1 MQKRNRTVAVIG
13 AGDFIGGEI
22 AKKFA
27 AEGFTIFAGRRNGD
41 KLAPLVKEIEAAGG
55 EIHARSLDARKE
67 EEIISFLNDADK
79 HAPLEVCI
87 FNIGA
92 NVNFP
97 ILDTTERVF
106 RKVWEMACY
115 SGFLAGREATRLM
128 LPRGEGNIFFTGATA
143 SLRGGSGYAAF
154 ASAKFGLRAVAQAM
168 ARELGPKNIHVAH
181 LIIDSGVD
189 TEWVRQRRIEA
200 LGPGALDNP
209 DLADAAVVGR
219 GILLAALPAAAQ
231 RLDVRAGNT
240 PVRREVVTGATSM
253 ELNLSSEDAAFRDE
267 VRAFIAE
274 NYPQEMRVPNPETDL
289 TKEQMLLWHR
299 ILHKKGW
306 IAPLWPKEYGGPGWS
321 ITQRFIFEQETTRA
335 GTLPPLAFSVTMVG
349 PVIYTFG
356 NEAQKKK
363 FLPRILS
370 GEDWW
375 CQGYSE
381 PGSGS
386 DLATVRTK
394 AVRDGDHY
402 IVNGHKTWTTLAQ
415 HADWIF
421 CLVRTDPAAKPQA
434 GISFLLIDM
443 KSPGVTVR
451 PIITIDGSHEVNDV
465 FLEDV
470 RVPVENLIGEENK
483 GWTYAKFL
491 LGNERTSMA
500 GIGRSTRYIE
510 KLKKIVKAEIPADD
524 PAHLE
529 FVRDIAR
536 VELDVLALEATE
548 LRVVAQ
554 MARGIDPGPAASL
567 FKIRGT
573 EIFQN
578 ITELTHRAIGNYGL
592 AIREHPVSANHFMP
606 GPDYGHTASEKYL
619 NARKLSI
626 YGGSNEIQRN
636 IIAKAVLGL

>member
-1 MQKRNRTVAVIG
+1 
-13 AGDFIGGEI
+13 
-22 AKKFA
+22 
-27 AEGFTIFAGRRNGD
+27 
-41 KLAPLVKEIEAAGG
+41 
-55 EIHARSLDARKE
+55 
-67 EEIISFLNDADK
+67 
-79 HAPLEVCI
+79 
-87 FNIGA
+87 
-92 NVNFP
+92 
-97 ILDTTERVF
+97 
-106 RKVWEMACY
+106 
-115 SGFLAGREATRLM
+115 
-128 LPRGEGNIFFTGATA
+128 
-143 SLRGGSGYAAF
+143 
-154 ASAKFGLRAVAQAM
+154 
-168 ARELGPKNIHVAH
+168 
-181 LIIDSGVD
+181 
-189 TEWVRQRRIEA
+189 
-200 LGPGALDNP
+200 
-209 DLADAAVVGR
+209 
-219 GILLAALPAAAQ
+219 
-231 RLDVRAGNT
+231 
-240 PVRREVVTGATSM
+240 
-253 ELNLSSEDAAFRDE
+253 
-267 VRAFIAE
+267 
-274 NYPQEMRVPNPETDL
+274 
-289 TKEQMLLWHR
+289 
-299 ILHKKGW
+299 
-306 IAPLWPKEYGGPGWS
+306 
-321 ITQRFIFEQETTRA
+321 
-335 GTLPPLAFSVTMVG
+335 MVG

-356 NEAQKKK
+356 NDAQKQK

-421 CLVRTDPAAKPQA
+421 CLVRTDAGAKPQA

-500 GIGRSTRYIE
+500 GIGRSTRYLDR
-510 KLKKIVKAEIPADD
+510 LKKIVKAEIAADD

-529 FVRDIAR
+529 FSKEIAR
-536 VELDVLALEATE
+536 IELDVLALEATE

-573 EIFQN
+573 EIFQG

-592 AIREHPVSANHFMP
+592 AIREQPVSANQFMP

-619 NARKLSI
+619 NSRKLSI